1 MLLLVHASTLILIF
15 QVTCNLRYEL
25 LLFTCVIIIYHTF
38 NFLVAV
44 VNFHVLLI

>member
-15 QVTCNLRYEL
+15 QVICNLRYEL
-25 LLFTCVIIIYHTF
+25 LLFICVIIIHHTF
-38 NFLVAV
+38 YFLVAV